1 MRCASILLHKWTF
14 RCSSDIYWKDY
25 PHPQHTHRIVSAP
38 LSEISW
44 AQMSGLIPGPC
55 SILSTCKSLFTPEPW
70 GWRLCSTLCNQEG
83 WVLQHHSCI
92 SRVFLAFL
100 GSLNIHENDE
110 ITLSLSAEKICVKSV
125 GQLGNITCHSTT
137 WSFPAYDH
145 ELPPSFLDF
154 FKQCFIVFK
163 SVRFTLSWLISL

>member
-1 MRCASILLHKWTF
+1 MCVYAPPQVDVQVFQWHLLERLSPPPTQDCF
-14 RCSSDIYWKDY
+14 RTSLRNQLSTNVRVDSW
-25 PHPQHTHRIVSAP
+25 IVF
-38 LSEISW
+38 
-44 AQMSGLIPGPC
+44 
-55 SILSTCKSLFTPEPW
+55 ILSTCKSLFTPGPW

-83 WVLQHHSCI
+83 WVLQHRSCF

-137 WSFPAYDH
+137 WSFPVYDD

-163 SVRFTLSWLISL
+163 GVRFTLSWLISL